1 MTTEEYL
8 KWFLPA
14 DVRSGMRQMTAKTLA
29 QALRRRVRALA
40 KERFAEEDCQDWHV
54 EPDDELLTMLNTF
67 AAELAVKVRNHEF
80 GKWEDCERAMRARVS
95 YEAEKCIGCAQYD
108 ASMTEMYRMMAE
120 TPDMEDL

>member
-14 DVRSGMRQMTAKTLA
+14 DIRSGMRQMTAKNLA
-29 QALRRRVRALA
+29 QALRRRVRTLM

-54 EPDDELLTMLNTF
+54 EPDDEVLNMLNTF
-67 AAELAVKVRNHEF
+67 ADELAVKVRNHEF
-80 GKWEDCERAMRARVS
+80 VKWEDCERAMRERVS
-95 YEAEKCIGCAQYD
+95 YEAEMCIGCAQYD

-120 TPDMEDL
+120 NPDMEDL